1 MLTNEELTKQYYEEC
16 AFMANRIGSM
26 RKLLVEELK
35 AAGSTHDWSHI
46 TSQIGMF
53 AFTGKF
59 SFRVRVRV
67 RARARVRFGDTYD
80 TVLWFVSIW

>member
-1 MLTNEELTKQYYEEC
+1 
-16 AFMANRIGSM
+16 MANRIGSM

-59 SFRVRVRV
+59 SFRVR
-67 RARARVRFGDTYD
+67 ARVRFGDTYD